1 MCEKCLYR
9 KNCQFLASHKNR
21 VKTGELTGCT
31 AFESDD
37 RYQLSEEARI
47 QLKEIAD
54 ALEFQLLVAL
64 NTDEKSISISVDH
77 GLTLMKLCTELIRKE
92 KHHDKTV

>member
-9 KNCQFLASHKNR
+9 KNCQFLASHKNS
-21 VKTGELTGCT
+21 VKNGEVTGCT
-31 AFESDD
+31 AFESAD
-37 RYQLSEEARI
+37 RYKLSEEARI

-64 NTDEKSISISVDH
+64 NTEMKSISISTDH
-77 GLTLMKLCTELIRKE
+77 GLTLMKLRTELIRKE
-92 KHHDKTV
+92 AHHD

>member
-1 MCEKCLYR
+1 MLCIKYGKRWTVQRRNVMCEKCLYR
-9 KNCQFLASHKNR
+9 KNCQFLASRKNS
-21 VKTGELTGCT
+21 VKTGEVTGCT

-54 ALEFQLLVAL
+54 ALEFQLLV
-64 NTDEKSISISVDH
+64 
-77 GLTLMKLCTELIRKE
+77 R
-92 KHHDKTV
+92 

>member
-9 KNCQFLASHKNR
+9 NNCQFLASRKNS
-21 VKTGELTGCT
+21 VKTGKVTGCT

-37 RYQLSEEARI
+37 RYKLSEEARI

-54 ALEFQLLVAL
+54 ALEFQLLVAM
-64 NTDEKSISISVDH
+64 NTDMESISISTDH
-77 GLTLMKLCTELIRKE
+77 GLTLMKLCTELIMKE
-92 KHHDKTV
+92 EHHD

>member
-9 KNCQFLASHKNR
+9 KNCQFLASRKNIA
-21 VKTGELTGCT
+21 KNGELTGCT

-37 RYQLSEEARI
+37 RYKLSEEAQIR
-47 QLKEIAD
+47 LKEIAD

-64 NTDEKSISISVDH
+64 NTEEKSISISVDH
-77 GLTLMKLCTELIRKE
+77 GLTLMKLCMELIRKE
-92 KHHDKTV
+92 AHHD